1 MQCDQH
7 SRSAFAAWNLCGF
20 ALKKNCKAEEVSI
33 KRIKMRKLLFVALC
47 LALLS
52 LSGGGVN
59 RSQARSVWRT
69 SQFENVLGT
78 SLEMKFA
85 VASDASAERAEASAL
100 AEIDRVGKIL
110 SGYDQTS
117 EFNRWLHTS
126 GEAVRVS
133 PELFEVLSLFEQWR
147 ARTQGALD
155 PAAQVVSRLWKE
167 AAAQQRVP
175 NSAELQAA
183 VAAIQQPHYRL
194 DAAAQTATR
203 LSNAP
208 LILNSFAK
216 SYIVNRAVD
225 AAMAAAKLDGVVVN
239 SGGDLVVRGALAES
253 VKITDPQADAE
264 NDAPLARLQVR
275 NRAVATSGNYRRGV
289 MINGHWYSHLVDPRT
304 AQPVDHIISATVV
317 APNATDAGALA
328 TSFCVLQPEESLKL
342 AASMPGVECLL
353 ITKDG
358 QRIESKGWRA
368 LELPVAKPAAVLAAS
383 PAVQAWD
390 QSMELIVNFELARI
404 DDMRY
409 RRPYVAV
416 WVEDKDRFP
425 VRTLALWYQ
434 KPRWLPD
441 LKGWSKGDR
450 LRSMAEGSDLASSV
464 SSATRPPGKYTLK
477 WDGKD
482 NQGKLVKP
490 GKYTVYIEAAR
501 EHGTYQL
508 IRQEMDFNGATRQVN
523 LPGETEI
530 ASASLEY
537 KKKSR

>member
-1 MQCDQH
+1 
-7 SRSAFAAWNLCGF
+7 
-20 ALKKNCKAEEVSI
+20 
-33 KRIKMRKLLFVALC
+33 MRKLFFVVLC

-52 LSGGGVN
+52 LNESVAR
-59 RSQARSVWRT
+59 RSQARTSWRT

-78 SLEMKFA
+78 SLELKFA
-85 VASDASAERAEASAL
+85 VASEPAAERAEAAAL
-100 AEIDRVGKIL
+100 AEFDRVGKIL
-110 SGYDQTS
+110 SGYDSSS
-117 EFNRWLHTS
+117 EFNRWMKTK

-133 PELFEVLSLFEQWR
+133 PELFDVLSLFEQWR
-147 ARTQGALD
+147 GRTQGALD
-155 PAAQVVSRLWKE
+155 PAAQVVSQLWKN

-175 NSAELQAA
+175 TSMELQAA
-183 VAAIQQPHYRL
+183 VAEIQQPHYRL
-194 DAAAQTATR
+194 DAATQTATR
-203 LSNAP
+203 LSDAP

-216 SYIVNRAVD
+216 SYIVNRAAD
-225 AAMAAAKLDGVVVN
+225 AAMAAAKLDGIVVN

-253 VKITDPQADAE
+253 VNITDPKADAE
-264 NDAPLARLQVR
+264 NDEPLARVQVR

-289 MINGHWYSHLVDPRT
+289 EINGHWYSHLVDPRT
-304 AQPVDHIISATVV
+304 AQPVDHVISATVV

-328 TSFCVLQPEESLKL
+328 TSFCVLQPAESLKL
-342 AASMPGVECLL
+342 AASIPGVECLL

-368 LELPVAKPAAVLAAS
+368 LETPMAKPEAVSAVA

-390 QSMELIVNFELARI
+390 QSMELVVNFELARI
-404 DDMRY
+404 EDMRY

-416 WVEDKDRFP
+416 WIEDKDRFP

-490 GKYTVYIEAAR
+490 GRYTVYIEAAR

-508 IRQEMDFNGATRQVN
+508 MRQDVDFNGAAKSFN
-523 LPGETEI
+523 LPGNTEV
-530 ASASLEY
+530 ASASVEY

>member
-1 MQCDQH
+1 
-7 SRSAFAAWNLCGF
+7 
-20 ALKKNCKAEEVSI
+20 
-33 KRIKMRKLLFVALC
+33 MRKLLFVALC

-52 LSGGGVN
+52 LGGSVAD
-59 RSQARSVWRT
+59 RSQARAAWRT

-85 VASDASAERAEASAL
+85 VASDVAAERAEAAAL
-100 AEIDRVGKIL
+100 AEFDRVGGIL
-110 SGYDQTS
+110 SGYNQSS
-117 EFNRWLHTS
+117 EFNRWMRTS

-133 PELFEVLSLFEQWR
+133 PELFEVLNLFEQWR
-147 ARTQGALD
+147 VRTQGALD

-175 NSAELQAA
+175 TSTELQAA
-183 VAAIQQPHYRL
+183 VAAIQQSHYRL
-194 DAAAQTATR
+194 DATAHTATR
-203 LSNAP
+203 LSSAP

-216 SYIVNRAVD
+216 SYIINRAAD
-225 AAMAAAKLDGVVVN
+225 AAMAAAKLDGVVIN

-253 VKITDPQADAE
+253 VNITDPKADAE
-264 NDAPLARLQVR
+264 NDEPLTRVQVR

-289 MINGHWYSHLVDPRT
+289 LINGQWYSHLVDPRT
-304 AQPVDHIISATVV
+304 AQPVDHVISATVV

-358 QRIESKGWRA
+358 KRIESKGWHTF
-368 LELPVAKPAAVLAAS
+368 EIPVAKPAASVVT

-390 QSMELIVNFELARI
+390 QSMELVVNFELARI

-416 WVEDKDRFP
+416 WVEDKDKFP

-441 LKGWSKGDR
+441 LRGWSKGDR

-490 GKYTVYIEAAR
+490 GKYTVFIEAAR

-508 IRQEMDFNGATRQVN
+508 MRQDVDFNSAAKQFT
-523 LPGETEI
+523 LPGNEEV
-530 ASASLEY
+530 ASASVEY